1 MDIHELKNFKVAY
14 LYILSNQIML
24 GHYMAKSDVI
34 NLFRNSY
41 GSDNYNNRENS
52 APINEGEE
60 YDVKIEDLG
69 RDGDGITRIEGF
81 VVFVSGAKVGDEV
94 KIRITSTRR
103 NFGFAE
109 IVE

>member
-1 MDIHELKNFKVAY
+1 MFGNDY
-14 LYILSNQIML
+14 SNERR
-24 GHYMAKSDVI
+24 S
-34 NLFRNSY
+34 N
-41 GSDNYNNRENS
+41 
-52 APINEGEE
+52 APVNEGEE

-94 KIRITSTRR
+94 KIRINSVRR

-109 IVE
+109 VVE

>member
-1 MDIHELKNFKVAY
+1 MFGND
-14 LYILSNQIML
+14 
-24 GHYMAKSDVI
+24 
-34 NLFRNSY
+34 Y
-41 GSDNYNNRENS
+41 GRDERENS

-94 KIRITSTRR
+94 KIRINSVRR

-109 IVE
+109 VVE

>member
-1 MDIHELKNFKVAY
+1 MF
-14 LYILSNQIML
+14 
-24 GHYMAKSDVI
+24 G
-34 NLFRNSY
+34 NSY
-41 GSDNYNNRENS
+41 GRDERENS
-52 APINEGEE
+52 SPISEGEE

-94 KIRITSTRR
+94 KIKVNSVRR

-109 IVE
+109 VVE

>member
-1 MDIHELKNFKVAY
+1 MFG
-14 LYILSNQIML
+14 SN
-24 GHYMAKSDVI
+24 
-34 NLFRNSY
+34 Y
-41 GSDNYNNRENS
+41 GRDERENS
-52 APINEGEE
+52 APITEGEE

-94 KIRITSTRR
+94 KIRVNSVRR

-109 IVE
+109 VVE

>member
-1 MDIHELKNFKVAY
+1 MF
-14 LYILSNQIML
+14 
-24 GHYMAKSDVI
+24 G
-34 NLFRNSY
+34 NSY
-41 GSDNYNNRENS
+41 GRDERENS

-94 KIRITSTRR
+94 KIRINSVRR

-109 IVE
+109 VVE

>member
-1 MDIHELKNFKVAY
+1 MFG
-14 LYILSNQIML
+14 SN
-24 GHYMAKSDVI
+24 
-34 NLFRNSY
+34 Y
-41 GSDNYNNRENS
+41 GRDDSSNN
-52 APINEGEE
+52 APIAEGEE

-94 KIRITSTRR
+94 KIRINSVRR

-109 IVE
+109 VVE